1 MKLKGKVCI
10 VTGSSAGIGK
20 QSAIRLAEDGA
31 DVVLAARRLERLEET
46 AKICQEKG
54 VRTLCVQADITKH
67 EDRQKIVDQ
76 TIEKFGTI
84 DVLVNNAHGGELPI
98 SKSVQEGYFT
108 TFSFIDTPISFYE
121 HFMKGN
127 LYSTVEMMQLCIPYM
142 KGKEDASIINF
153 SSSASIG
160 IKGIGAGRVAFGTA
174 KGAVAV
180 MSRIAAYELGEL
192 GIRVNCIYPTAVT
205 DSMTEAI
212 DNQYMSAVMQAL
224 AVNPLKRAGDS
235 YRDIAPVV
243 SFLASEDS
251 RFITGSAFYCE
262 GGGWMSM

>member
-1 MKLKGKVCI
+1 
-10 VTGSSAGIGK
+10 
-20 QSAIRLAEDGA
+20 
-31 DVVLAARRLERLEET
+31 
-46 AKICQEKG
+46 
-54 VRTLCVQADITKH
+54 
-67 EDRQKIVDQ
+67 
-76 TIEKFGTI
+76 
-84 DVLVNNAHGGELPI
+84 
-98 SKSVQEGYFT
+98 
-108 TFSFIDTPISFYE
+108 
-121 HFMKGN
+121 MKGN